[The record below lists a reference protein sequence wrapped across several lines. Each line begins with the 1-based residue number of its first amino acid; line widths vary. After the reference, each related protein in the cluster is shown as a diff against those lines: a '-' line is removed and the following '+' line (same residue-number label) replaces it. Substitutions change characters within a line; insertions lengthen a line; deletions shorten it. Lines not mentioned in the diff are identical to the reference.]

1 MICNISNPRTSRQLA
16 LQQGVLTSQRIAVLF
31 DVSEDIVSSLK
42 TQQKS
47 HISLEKYGSLF
58 DLKNYLKTWLQI

>member
-1 MICNISNPRTSRQLA
+1 MGKIYRKQNTLEKLC
-16 LQQGVLTSQRIAVLF
+16 VLTSQQIAVLF